1 VGQGR
6 AAAGAGPHARDP
18 AAHHLPLPAGRCA
31 AGDVDP
37 KKVLGLLWAH
47 VHGFTLLAA
56 NRVLTEHEVGP
67 PEPFLEEGVRII
79 LDGFRRPDCALTSP
93 G

>member
-1 VGQGR
+1 
-6 AAAGAGPHARDP
+6 
-18 AAHHLPLPAGRCA
+18 
-31 AGDVDP
+31 
-37 KKVLGLLWAH
+37 VLGLLWAH